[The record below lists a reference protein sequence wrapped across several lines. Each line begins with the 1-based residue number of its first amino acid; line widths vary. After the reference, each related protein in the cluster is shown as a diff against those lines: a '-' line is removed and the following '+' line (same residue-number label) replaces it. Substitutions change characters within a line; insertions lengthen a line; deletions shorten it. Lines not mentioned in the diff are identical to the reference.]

1 MNAFGSTV
9 DPATGELYAARHCL
23 PGDLPPMRLPDPAE
37 VAAAR
42 SAAAALPTPFKPALA
57 TTIGVIATD
66 ATLTKAQCAKVSG
79 IGHDGLARAINPVH
93 TMFDGDTIFT
103 LATGSA
109 PAPDPVAFHA
119 LLEAAATCV
128 TRAVA
133 RAVLAAETT
142 YMTLPPPPPGGAAAS
157 RRASAGPARSTRT
170 PARAPVRRAG
180 PLLPRRLPQRLLTAM
195 PDTPER
201 STTSPTTC
209 RSVRDYPDT

>member
-1 MNAFGSTV
+1 M
-9 DPATGELYAARHCL
+9 
-23 PGDLPPMRLPDPAE
+23 
-37 VAAAR
+37 
-42 SAAAALPTPFKPALA
+42 
-57 TTIGVIATD
+57 IATD

-142 YMTLPPPPPGGAAAS
+142 YMTLPAPPAEPALPP
-157 RRASAGPARSTRT
+157 RRPGPPLRHAGTRPSPVPVCRSARTATPSPAPFLTADPPVVPTSPFARPRALRTTRT
-170 PARAPVRRAG
+170 
-180 PLLPRRLPQRLLTAM
+180 
-195 PDTPER
+195 
-201 STTSPTTC
+201 SPG
-209 RSVRDYPDT
+209 